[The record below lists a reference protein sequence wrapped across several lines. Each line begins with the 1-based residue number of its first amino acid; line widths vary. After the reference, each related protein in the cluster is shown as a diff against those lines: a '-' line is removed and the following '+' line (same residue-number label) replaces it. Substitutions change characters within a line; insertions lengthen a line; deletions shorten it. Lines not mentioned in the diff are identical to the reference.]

1 MKYKDIKRAKFL
13 SRPNRFI
20 AHIEVEGRP
29 DVCNVK
35 NTGRCRE
42 LLMPG
47 ADIVIQEVNHPKRKT
62 KYDLIAVY
70 KGPRII
76 NIDSQVP
83 NKVFHEWLGKSELF
97 QDLNLIKPEFKYGNS
112 RLDFYMESDFR
123 RILVEVKGVTLEEK
137 GVALFPDA
145 PTDRGIKHLSHL
157 CHSLEQGY
165 DAYLFFIIQM
175 KDVRYFAP
183 NHKTHPAFGQA
194 LINAQQ
200 QGVKI
205 LALYCQ
211 VEADS
216 IQARKWVEV
225 RMDHKMKE
233 EKDGLV
239 SG

>member
-20 AHIEVEGRP
+20 AHIDVEGRTEI
-29 DVCNVK
+29 CHVK

-42 LLMPG
+42 LLIPG
-47 ADIVIQEVNHPKRKT
+47 ADIVIQEVKHPKRKT
-62 KYDLIAVY
+62 NYDLIAVY
-70 KGPRII
+70 KGHKLI

-83 NKVFHEWLGKSELF
+83 NKVFHEWLSKSELF
-97 QDLNLIKPEFKYGNS
+97 QDIGFIKPEFRYGSS
-112 RLDFYMESDFR
+112 RLDFYMESGLR
-123 RILVEVKGVTLEEK
+123 KVLVEVKGVTLEEK

-145 PTDRGIKHLSHL
+145 PTDRGIKHLNHL
-157 CHSLEQGY
+157 CQALEQGY
-165 DAYLFFIIQM
+165 EAYLFFIIQM

-194 LINAQQ
+194 LIKAQE

-205 LALYCQ
+205 LALDCQ

-225 RMDHKMKE
+225 RM
-233 EKDGLV
+233 G
-239 SG
+239 